1 MLFIDKDLF
10 QGVWIKIKIN
20 PWWQIISNDAS
31 ICVLYIIK
39 RYNSFCIWKSFR
51 NKIIR
56 KFLYD
61 LSTVKNKIIQ

>member
-1 MLFIDKDLF
+1 MT
-10 QGVWIKIKIN
+10 
-20 PWWQIISNDAS
+20 IISNDAS

-39 RYNSFCIWKSFR
+39 RYNYSFCIWKSFR